1 MNWQQTK
8 DFKYWQDRYSR
19 NNNPIDKQA
28 EMKAVVINHWI
39 NEYRLRIISEIG
51 CGDGSN
57 LLLYDIPISYSGY
70 DISTNAIN
78 ICKERTR
85 KIRNSLKYY
94 LSDDVNNI
102 DYTSNVLLLIDVIHH
117 VTDDN
122 VFQELQDIIFNKG
135 EWKYII
141 AYTYNT
147 DDQFKQIS
155 HTQIN
160 QDGNSEVVIEKV
172 PYMSHIKPRLFEQ
185 IVYNNKWNI
194 INMIDTIQTTE
205 GMVMK
210 FDDNKRFYLLK
221 R

>member
-1 MNWQQTK
+1 MIFQ
-8 DFKYWQDRYSR
+8 YHI
-19 NNNPIDKQA
+19 PA
-28 EMKAVVINHWI
+28 M
-39 NEYRLRIISEIG
+39 ISAQM
-51 CGDGSN
+51 
-57 LLLYDIPISYSGY
+57 LLTY
-70 DISTNAIN
+70 A
-78 ICKERTR
+78 R
-85 KIRNSLKYY
+85 KGTVKYY